1 MRVGQPENKN
11 NIVIAKTK
19 VASKA
24 IILSGV
30 NLWLA
35 ASISLSFVILAY
47 RIFLTDQSTY
57 SFLVW
62 NLFLAG
68 IPYVISSLIYHSS
81 EQKKLLFKHIPLLVM
96 WLLFLPNAPYIL
108 TDLFHLEQKTLIPE
122 WYDLMLILSFALNG
136 LVLGVVSL
144 FQIHDMVENR
154 LGKASG
160 FVFVFVVCLLCAF
173 GVYLGRFLRFN
184 SWDIISNPSPLFED
198 LFSSIKEPQN
208 HGRRWGMTFV
218 MGSMLFLFY
227 SLLRSL
233 RLTK

>member
-1 MRVGQPENKN
+1 M
-11 NIVIAKTK
+11 IAKAEKT
-19 VASKA
+19 ASA
-24 IILSGV
+24 FWLSGI
-30 NLWLA
+30 NLWLS
-35 ASISLSFVILAY
+35 ASISFSFILLSY
-47 RIFLTDQSTY
+47 RVFLSGNSTY

-68 IPYVISSLIYHSS
+68 IPYVFSSLIYHRVAS
-81 EQKKLLFKHIPLLVM
+81 KTLRLKHLPLLLI

-108 TDLFHLEQKTLIPE
+108 TDLFHLEQKPAIPE

-136 LVLGVVSL
+136 LVLGIISL
-144 FQIHDMVENR
+144 FQVHDLVENR

-160 FVFVFVVCLLCAF
+160 FVFALLVCLLCAF

-184 SWDIISNPSPLFED
+184 SWDIISNPSPLFQD
-198 LFSSIKEPQN
+198 LFSSIKEPQA

-218 MGSMLFLFY
+218 MGTMLFMLY

-233 RLTK
+233 RTRAK

>member
-1 MRVGQPENKN
+1 ML
-11 NIVIAKTK
+11 AKIQ
-19 VASKA
+19 SKPFA
-24 IILSGV
+24 FVLSGV

-35 ASISLSFVILAY
+35 SSISFSFIILAY
-47 RIFLTDQSTY
+47 RVYLTGTSTY

-68 IPYVISSLIYHSS
+68 IPYVFSSIIYHRSAD
-81 EQKKLLFKHIPLLVM
+81 QKLGIKQIPILLL

-108 TDLFHLEQKTLIPE
+108 TDLFHLEQKPSIPE

-136 LVLGVVSL
+136 LVLGIISL
-144 FQIHDMVENR
+144 FQIHDLVEKR
-154 LGKASG
+154 LGLASG
-160 FVFVFVVCLLCAF
+160 FVFAFVVCLLCAF

-184 SWDIISNPSPLFED
+184 SWDIISNPSPLFQD
-198 LFSSIKEPQN
+198 LFSSFKEPQI

-218 MGSMLFLFY
+218 MGTMLFMIY

-233 RLTK
+233 RLSR